1 GRPDHGQA
9 PRLQRPGEARRREP
23 HPGRGRGRARR
34 SGLSRS
40 ACERKTGRMDTG
52 APARAPYACRS
63 DLSPMTTRVLP
74 DFERRVHDALT
85 AEQPSLRPLE
95 DLITDGCAAALH
107 LETERARLDRR
118 REALLDRMG

>member
-1 GRPDHGQA
+1 
-9 PRLQRPGEARRREP
+9 
-23 HPGRGRGRARR
+23 
-34 SGLSRS
+34 
-40 ACERKTGRMDTG
+40 
-52 APARAPYACRS
+52 
-63 DLSPMTTRVLP
+63 MTTRVLP

-118 REALLDRMG
+118 REALLDRMGQDPGAAREALELSERGREDQDDLDRVRELLRELMHLRARTRLRQFLAQS